1 MCIVILFVLIYNI
14 NRYSLQISKYNQH
27 RKYHK
32 GGKLIIMKKFH
43 GTALGG
49 GSAAG
54 KLYILRHDQCPVRR
68 YHIENSSEEIKR
80 FEDARSIA
88 RDELLRLFKKTAREI
103 NEYEARIFST
113 QKIMLFDPSFTDS
126 VYDIIS
132 DQMINA
138 ETAVAQTSEK
148 LMQIVSEADDGYISS
163 RSYDIRDIS
172 ERVIRILLGIHNS
185 EILSNEPVII
195 AAHDLPPSD
204 IVRFEREMI
213 LGIALEEGSENS
225 HASLLARSFGF
236 PAVIRTGA
244 MLDDL
249 IHGSHAIIDGDNGV
263 IITEPDTQTKTS
275 YKHIY

>member
-1 MCIVILFVLIYNI
+1 MP
-14 NRYSLQISKYNQH
+14 LQLS
-27 RKYHK
+27 
-32 GGKLIIMKKFH
+32 
-43 GTALGG
+43 
-49 GSAAG
+49 
-54 KLYILRHDQCPVRR
+54 
-68 YHIENSSEEIKR
+68 NSR
-80 FEDARSIA
+80 
-88 RDELLRLFKKTAREI
+88 
-103 NEYEARIFST
+103 T
-113 QKIMLFDPSFTDS
+113 QKIMLFDSSFTES

-138 ETAVAQTSEK
+138 EVAVAQTSEK
-148 LMQIVSEADDGYISS
+148 LIQIVSEADDGYIAS

-213 LGIALEEGSENS
+213 LGIAIEEGSENS
-225 HASLLARSFGF
+225 HASLLARSMGF

-244 MLDDL
+244 MLDEL

-263 IITEPDTQTKTS
+263 LIDEPDPETRS
-275 YKHIY
+275 LYKYIY